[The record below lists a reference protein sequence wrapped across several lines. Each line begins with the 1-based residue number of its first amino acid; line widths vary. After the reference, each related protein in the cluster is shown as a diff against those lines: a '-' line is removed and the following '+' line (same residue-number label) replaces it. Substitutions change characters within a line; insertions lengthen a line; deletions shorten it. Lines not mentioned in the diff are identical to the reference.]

1 MFTLFDLFRLLGPL
15 FGLTVGFDAGH
26 HFGTVGCLVGAIA
39 GGYLGLLAGRFP
51 LQLSDWFAF
60 RLLRKESTP
69 QLWSDLKDESYL
81 MPNYVLLELKRRGEP
96 MAEALNLVL
105 SMLTSDDRPRRLRGF
120 AAFLS
125 GFPELAGRMNRYN
138 PDAPD
143 AERREA
149 VNNFKSSLSKGTGPV
164 AL

>member
-1 MFTLFDLFRLLGPL
+1 MFTIFHLFRLVGPL
-15 FGLTVGFDAGH
+15 LGLMVGFDAGH
-26 HFGTVGCLVGAIA
+26 RFGTIGCLVGTIA

-51 LQLSDWFAF
+51 SQLSNWLIF
-60 RLLRKESTP
+60 RQLAKEATP
-69 QLWSDLKDESYL
+69 QLWSDLKDEAYL

-105 SMLTSDDRPRRLRGF
+105 SMLMSDDRPRRLRGF

-125 GFPELAGRMNRYN
+125 GFPELARRMDGYS

-149 VNNFKSSLSKGTGPV
+149 VNDLKSSLSGGTGP
-164 AL
+164 ATL